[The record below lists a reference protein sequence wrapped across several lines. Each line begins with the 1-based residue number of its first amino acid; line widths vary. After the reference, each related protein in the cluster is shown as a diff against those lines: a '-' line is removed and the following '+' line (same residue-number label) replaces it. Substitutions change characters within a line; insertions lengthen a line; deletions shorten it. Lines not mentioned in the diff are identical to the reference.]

1 MYLYWPN
8 NVQSDSTNLLMKVQ
22 IQDITAVDGFE
33 FLPAPVQLIL
43 DRRYKECLSY
53 TVPDK
58 FWAIAPETLPTLD
71 DLLHF
76 CTNLDDISNAGPFS
90 GLHKAF
96 GVFAERYC
104 EGEETQNLLLV
115 SILSAPFFQL
125 LLLTPI
131 QKTLMYK
138 ALRTKR
144 LFTLFRRAAL
154 LKSSPDDEEGEFVG
168 TWIKYQLKH
177 RIASGIVEL
186 EVDIFDE
193 LDCRLYG
200 NDGIGKRNPL
210 ATWVCLWILVLAYKE
225 QMAVIHF
232 HYLYDT
238 ARRYPFLSKDKR
250 QN

>member
-104 EGEETQNLLLV
+104 EGDETQNLPLV
-115 SILSAPFFQL
+115 SMLNALFSNFCNSLHSEKLNVQSTANE
-125 LLLTPI
+125 T
-131 QKTLMYK
+131 TLHSIP
-138 ALRTKR
+138 TCG
-144 LFTLFRRAAL
+144 
-154 LKSSPDDEEGEFVG
+154 S
-168 TWIKYQLKH
+168 
-177 RIASGIVEL
+177 L
-186 EVDIFDE
+186 EK
-193 LDCRLYG
+193 L
-200 NDGIGKRNPL
+200 P
-210 ATWVCLWILVLAYKE
+210 
-225 QMAVIHF
+225 
-232 HYLYDT
+232 
-238 ARRYPFLSKDKR
+238 
-250 QN
+250 